1 MRYNVA
7 NPFPPHRKS
16 KSVPISAWMFVVR
29 TQRIWQ
35 REPGHFSGLRVAG
48 TAVPLRYAA
57 AAGRAGPVPGRRA
70 AFWGAA
76 EAMGSAACGASAL
89 ARVRQARPRV
99 CRRARDPM
107 SNPPQPEAGMLYL
120 ILFTYRAPLDVLDR
134 VLPAHRAHL
143 QAHYA
148 SGHFLMSGP
157 FFPREGGGIL
167 ARGESREAIE
177 AIVARDPFVVEQ
189 LVEARVIAWA
199 PNRRLDEVPQAWL
212 PEAAAS
218 TRTDED
224 AAARPL
230 S

>member
-1 MRYNVA
+1 
-7 NPFPPHRKS
+7 
-16 KSVPISAWMFVVR
+16 MFVVR

-57 AAGRAGPVPGRRA
+57 AA
-70 AFWGAA
+70 
-76 EAMGSAACGASAL
+76 AL
-89 ARVRQARPRV
+89 SRVRQARPRV
-99 CRRARDPM
+99 RRRARDPM

-177 AIVARDPFVVEQ
+177 AIVACDPFVVEQ

>member
-1 MRYNVA
+1 
-7 NPFPPHRKS
+7 
-16 KSVPISAWMFVVR
+16 
-29 TQRIWQ
+29 
-35 REPGHFSGLRVAG
+35 
-48 TAVPLRYAA
+48 
-57 AAGRAGPVPGRRA
+57 
-70 AFWGAA
+70 
-76 EAMGSAACGASAL
+76 
-89 ARVRQARPRV
+89 
-99 CRRARDPM
+99 
-107 SNPPQPEAGMLYL
+107 MLYL

-167 ARGESREAIE
+167 ARGESREAID

-212 PEAAAS
+212 PEAAVS
-218 TRTDED
+218 TCTDED